1 MSDLERV
8 AYEASL
14 RGLDKQ
20 EQIFSELRARTGI
33 LLAASA
39 VAASFL
45 GQQAFERPASTVLPV
60 LALVAFLTSIA
71 ASVYVLIAKKELTFS
86 LAGARLYEELY
97 AYRDDLAEVHR
108 RLAYD
113 LDRFWERN
121 DAALARLLDAFRLAT
136 LALAVEVVLLVT
148 ILAGTLA

>member
-20 EQIFSELRARTGI
+20 EQVFSELRARTGI

-45 GQQAFERPASTVLPV
+45 GQQAFERPAPTVFRA
-60 LALVAFLTSIA
+60 LALMAFLVSIA
-71 ASVYVLIAKKELTFS
+71 ASVYVLLPKKDLTFS
-86 LAGARLYEELY
+86 LAGARVFEELY
-97 AYRDDLAEVHR
+97 PYRNDLAEVHR

-113 LDRFWERN
+113 LDRFWEHN
-121 DAALARLLDAFRLAT
+121 DVILGRLLVAFRVAALALA
-136 LALAVEVVLLVT
+136 AEVVLLVA
-148 ILAGTLA
+148 ILAGTLT